1 MSKEL
6 KLKLIENIE
15 KYNNELFDLDN
26 EIKKIRFK
34 IKYYQKNIYN
44 PLLKSA
50 EFREASANISNQNK
64 FKFLLKI
71 KNKCLYRLNI
81 NNKKLIPIHC
91 I

>member
-44 PLLKSA
+44 LST
-50 EFREASANISNQNK
+50 
-64 FKFLLKI
+64 
-71 KNKCLYRLNI
+71 NI
-81 NNKKLIPIHC
+81 NRRANLCQKSGIFYLQFW
-91 I
+91 